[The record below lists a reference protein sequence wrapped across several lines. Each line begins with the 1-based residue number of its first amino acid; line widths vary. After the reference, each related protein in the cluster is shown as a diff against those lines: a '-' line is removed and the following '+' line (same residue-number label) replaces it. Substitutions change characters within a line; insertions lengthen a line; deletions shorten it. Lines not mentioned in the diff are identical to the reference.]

1 MKARGGIFLASLILT
16 LVSAQDA
23 QARLISPLP
32 YSELFK
38 KADWI
43 VIARPVTKTT
53 DTDERTYFDDDVASI
68 DQSGKLSPVPAAGVE
83 TTFDVLHVVKGPK
96 APTRFVLHHYRDATP
111 PSSGLSFDGPGTVS
125 FDPTDPKRRRVF
137 LLFLVREKDGR
148 YAPYG
153 GQTDPS
159 DRSIFVL
166 DDPP

>member
-1 MKARGGIFLASLILT
+1 MKARGGIFLASFILA
-16 LVSAQDA
+16 LASAQDA
-23 QARLISPLP
+23 QARIMSPLP

-43 VIARPVTKTT
+43 VIAKPITKTA
-53 DTDERTYFDDDVASI
+53 DTDERTYFDDDVVSI
-68 DQSGKLSPVPAAGVE
+68 DQSGKQSPVPAAGVE
-83 TTFDVLHVVKGPK
+83 TTFDVLQVVKGPK
-96 APTRFVLHHYRDATP
+96 APMRFVLHHYRDARP
-111 PSSGLSFDGPGTVS
+111 PSSGLSVDGPWTVS
-125 FDPTDPKRRRVF
+125 FDPTDPKRRRDF
-137 LLFLVREKDGR
+137 LLFLVRERDGR